1 MPFPL
6 SSRTP
11 SGPRRRTLL
20 AAAAGTFALAGCS
33 ADEPSGD
40 TTGGSR
46 PSLADR
52 ARARAARDSTT
63 LAGRYTA
70 VIAAHPDLEKKLA
83 PLRADVAGHARAFG
97 AGSSAGSSA
106 SPSAAASGTASGSAS
121 GSPTPSPSASASA
134 SASASSDVA
143 ARPKDALSE
152 LATDDLL
159 SGVAH
164 FLDADDLDR
173 PAVKTAEAKSSEAAN
188 KEISIVYEVNGTATD
203 ASITYVTAAVN
214 VTTAPVDLTD
224 ARIVTIPVQFRAPGT
239 VERREDDGP
248 RAR

>member
-106 SPSAAASGTASGSAS
+106 SPSAAASGTAPGSAS
-121 GSPTPSPSASASA
+121 GSPTPSPSGSASASA

-152 LATDDLL
+152 LATAELALADERTQALVELPGELARLL
-159 SGVAH
+159 ASVAAAGAAH
-164 FLDADDLDR
+164 AYLL
-173 PAVKTAEAKSSEAAN
+173 TEAA
-188 KEISIVYEVNGTATD
+188 K
-203 ASITYVTAAVN
+203 
-214 VTTAPVDLTD
+214 
-224 ARIVTIPVQFRAPGT
+224 
-239 VERREDDGP
+239 
-248 RAR
+248 

>member
-97 AGSSAGSSA
+97 AGSSAGASA
-106 SPSAAASGTASGSAS
+106 SPSAAASGTAPGSAS
-121 GSPTPSPSASASA
+121 GSPTPSPSGSASASA

-152 LATDDLL
+152 LATAELALADERTQALVELPGELARLL
-159 SGVAH
+159 ASVAAAGAAH
-164 FLDADDLDR
+164 AYLL
-173 PAVKTAEAKSSEAAN
+173 TEAA
-188 KEISIVYEVNGTATD
+188 K
-203 ASITYVTAAVN
+203 
-214 VTTAPVDLTD
+214 
-224 ARIVTIPVQFRAPGT
+224 
-239 VERREDDGP
+239 
-248 RAR
+248 

>member
-106 SPSAAASGTASGSAS
+106 SPSAAASGTAPGSAS

-152 LATDDLL
+152 LATAELALADERTQALVDLPGEL
-159 SGVAH
+159 ARLLASVAAAGAAH
-164 FLDADDLDR
+164 AYLL
-173 PAVKTAEAKSSEAAN
+173 TEAA
-188 KEISIVYEVNGTATD
+188 K
-203 ASITYVTAAVN
+203 
-214 VTTAPVDLTD
+214 
-224 ARIVTIPVQFRAPGT
+224 
-239 VERREDDGP
+239 
-248 RAR
+248 